1 MRPFVVTNTSGH
13 APTDIAEP
21 LAMQTTGN
29 HHALVRPFLAK
40 YYGQGFGR
48 AADEPL
54 HTITAKDRF
63 GLITVCI
70 AGTPYFIADIGMR
83 MLTPREL
90 ARAQGFLD
98 WYVLEQTADGTP
110 ITKMAQVRGIGNS
123 VCPPI
128 AAALASAN
136 YSPQEYPVPEFDMP
150 LLALA

>member
-83 MLTPREL
+83 TLTPREL

-110 ITKMAQVRGIGNS
+110 ITKIGAGARHRQQRLSAHRVGTGVGKLFPAGIS
-123 VCPPI
+123 C
-128 AAALASAN
+128 S
-136 YSPQEYPVPEFDMP
+136 
-150 LLALA
+150 